1 MQRPGAS
8 KWNDCRLGNVLI
20 VSTQFEQD
28 CVCVC
33 MCRHVCVLG
42 FRKCWQREVLRV
54 KWSGRHHL
62 GFQTYVRGEWGS
74 AAQSFHPA
82 ELLGSS
88 WTSLYKLI
96 WRKSTIDLH
105 LKTQV
110 KVQKKLDF
118 MEADILSSLFSQENK
133 TYMEFL
139 ALKRKTCTH
148 DHFQSSHWN
157 VFQYSPLVKDVIF
170 MSTFSIWS
178 EF

>member
-62 GFQTYVRGEWGS
+62 GFQTYVCGEWGS

-110 KVQKKLDF
+110 KVQKNLISWKL
-118 MEADILSSLFSQENK
+118 ISYLHFSHKK
-133 TYMEFL
+133 T
-139 ALKRKTCTH
+139 KH
-148 DHFQSSHWN
+148 
-157 VFQYSPLVKDVIF
+157 
-170 MSTFSIWS
+170 IWS
-178 EF
+178 SWLWRGKHAHMFTFNPHIEMYFSTHH